1 MLDWLVYILIW
12 LIIFLVYAS
21 YSIKSQFY
29 VKAICRVKTGQKVV
43 FLTFDD
49 GPDAEQTPKVLDVL
63 KKNNAKAVFFCIGNK
78 IAGNEAIMKRI
89 TDEGHLIGIHSMC
102 HAGHFPIFRR
112 SKMIADL
119 EQCQQAIAKATGQTT
134 TLFRPP
140 FGVTNPIVA
149 KAVKALK
156 LNTIGWTIRTYDTNL
171 PKEEIILK
179 RIKRNLKRGA
189 IILLH
194 DRLPNSDTLL
204 QKVIDEIRKAGYEIM
219 PLPADAKNYKSITVT
234 AKGIPPTN

>member
-1 MLDWLVYILIW
+1 MQGWFFYILIW
-12 LIIFLVYAS
+12 LLVFLVYAS

-29 VKAICRVKTGQKVV
+29 VKAICRVKTGKRVV

-63 KKNNAKAVFFCIGNK
+63 KRNNAKATFFCIGNK

-89 TDEGHLIGIHSMC
+89 ADDGHLIGIHSFC
-102 HAGHFPIFRR
+102 HSGYFPILKRK
-112 SKMIADL
+112 KMIADL
-119 EQCQQAIAKATGQTT
+119 EQCKQAIAEATGQTT

-149 KAVKALK
+149 KAVKALN
-156 LNTIGWTIRTYDTNL
+156 LTTIGWTIRTYDTNM
-171 PKEEIILK
+171 PKDEIVLK

-204 QKVIDEIRKAGYEIM
+204 QKVIDEIRSAGYEIM
-219 PLPADAKNYKSITVT
+219 PLPADAKNYQSINVT
-234 AKGIPPTN
+234 AKGTPITN